1 MARYLSGQW
10 NAICD
15 ICGFKFK
22 SSELKENWKGLRVCS
37 HDYESRHPQE
47 LLRIRTDEVTVPW
60 VRPVVDIFRRW
71 TTFKDTVVL
80 LPATQ
85 TQDYVDQTYFLE
97 TYTQARLALT
107 VSFVRDFVDV
117 VSVTDTNPSLELTK
131 PFTDTVVVSDIVS
144 TLLLT
149 NKDILDSVIIT
160 DSGLILHDNY
170 IDPSYFEADYV
181 ADHIYF

>member
-1 MARYLSGQW
+1 MSKFLSGQW

-15 ICGFKFK
+15 ICGFEFK
-22 SSELKENWKGLRVCS
+22 SRELRKNWMGLMVCS
-37 HDYESRHPQE
+37 KDFETRHPQE
-47 LLRIRTDEVTVPW
+47 LIRVKADDPSVPW
-60 VRPVVDIFRRW
+60 VRPVVDIFKRW
-71 TTFKDTVVL
+71 TTFKDIVVL

-97 TYTQARLALT
+97 PYIQARLALT

-117 VSVTDTNPSLELTK
+117 ISITDTNPSLELTK
-131 PFTDTVVVSDIVS
+131 PFTDTVVVSEIVS

-149 NKDILDSVIIT
+149 NKNILDPVTIT

-170 IDPSYFEADYV
+170 IDPSYFETDYV